1 MQVASLERLPRGEQ
15 MCALVGT
22 TSAAVEEPSMA
33 DVGRNDPCPWR
44 QREEVQALPSAR
56 RRGGAGAASSTS
68 RWQRLYFFPLPPR
81 TRIVA
86 TDVGHARFLYRGAG
100 CSDKRTH
107 LLASR
112 QPLKACHLH
121 LAQLY

>member
-1 MQVASLERLPRGEQ
+1 MARPRAGLVSVAAELLYS
-15 MCALVGT
+15 T
-22 TSAAVEEPSMA
+22 TGFQSGKCRRPKRSISETTRSSIWCLARA
-33 DVGRNDPCPWR
+33 RCPI
-44 QREEVQALPSAR
+44 
-56 RRGGAGAASSTS
+56 GAGAASSTK
-68 RWQRLYFFPLPPR
+68 QMAALVLLPAAAR

>member
-1 MQVASLERLPRGEQ
+1 MARLRASLVSVAAELLYSTTGFQSGKCRRPKRSISETTRSSIWCLARG
-15 MCALVGT
+15 
-22 TSAAVEEPSMA
+22 
-33 DVGRNDPCPWR
+33 RCPI
-44 QREEVQALPSAR
+44 
-56 RRGGAGAASSTS
+56 GDGAASSTS
-68 RWQRLYFFPLPPR
+68 RWHRLYFFPLPPR